1 MSNDQSLELTAGS
14 AHDDVRSPGAA
25 LRAAR
30 EARGESVAE
39 VAFALKLNPRQIA
52 ALEADDFAALPGTA
66 FVRGFLRNYA
76 RYVGLDPAP
85 LLAGVERLGGQG
97 DVDLSPIRNADGELP
112 SGGSAPR
119 LGAASVRWIVLLL
132 VAALLAG
139 WYFDWFRTEPVSVER
154 MLETPAADSAAL
166 DAQPAAVPSAPV
178 EEAPAGSAGSPA
190 DVAILTPPAPGTAP
204 AEQPAAVP
212 VAPAQ
217 PVSAAQPAPPVAA
230 DVATGAGDVP
240 VPPVSGRQLAFRFA
254 GESWVE
260 VRDATGT
267 IIYSGVNRPGS
278 ERNVQ
283 GTPPFALV
291 IGNATSVALE
301 FDGKPV
307 DLAPHTKVSVARL
320 TVK

>member
-1 MSNDQSLELTAGS
+1 
-14 AHDDVRSPGAA
+14 
-25 LRAAR
+25 
-30 EARGESVAE
+30 
-39 VAFALKLNPRQIA
+39 RQIA
-52 ALEADDFAALPGTA
+52 ALEADNFSALPGMA

-76 RYVGLDPAP
+76 RYLGLDPAP
-85 LLAGVERLGGQG
+85 LLAGVERLAGQG

-112 SGGSAPR
+112 IGGSAPK
-119 LGAASVRWIVLLL
+119 LGAASVRWMVLLL

-154 MLETPAADSAAL
+154 MLETPAADTAVL
-166 DAQPAAVPSAPV
+166 DSQPMVVPSAPV
-178 EEAPAGSAGSPA
+178 EASSVTSMTPTDSPA
-190 DVAILTPPAPGTAP
+190 DVRPQTDSAAPTEEAAP
-204 AEQPAAVP
+204 AEP
-212 VAPAQ
+212 VAP
-217 PVSAAQPAPPVAA
+217 VLPAV
-230 DVATGAGDVP
+230 TGATAEAGDAP
-240 VPPVSGRQLAFRFA
+240 VQSGSGGRLAFRFA

-260 VRDATGT
+260 VRDATGA
-267 IIYSGVNRPGS
+267 IVYSGVNRAGT

-291 IGNATSVALE
+291 IGNATNVVLE

>member
-1 MSNDQSLELTAGS
+1 MSNDQSREPAADI
-14 AHDDVRSPGAA
+14 AHEDVRSPGAV

-30 EARGESVAE
+30 EARGESVSE

-52 ALEADDFAALPGTA
+52 ALEADNFSALPGMA

-76 RYVGLDPAP
+76 RYLGLDPAP
-85 LLAGVERLGGQG
+85 LLAGVERLAGQG

-112 SGGSAPR
+112 IGGSAPK
-119 LGAASVRWIVLLL
+119 LGAASVRWMVLLL

-154 MLETPAADSAAL
+154 MLETPAADTAVL
-166 DAQPAAVPSAPV
+166 DSQPMVVPSAPV
-178 EEAPAGSAGSPA
+178 EASSVTSMTPTDSPA
-190 DVAILTPPAPGTAP
+190 DVRPQTDSAAPTEEAAP
-204 AEQPAAVP
+204 AEP
-212 VAPAQ
+212 VAP
-217 PVSAAQPAPPVAA
+217 VLPAV
-230 DVATGAGDVP
+230 TGVTAEAGDALVQ
-240 VPPVSGRQLAFRFA
+240 SGSGGRLAFRFA

-260 VRDATGT
+260 VRDATGA
-267 IIYSGVNRPGS
+267 IVYSGVNRAGT

-291 IGNATSVALE
+291 IGNATNVVLE